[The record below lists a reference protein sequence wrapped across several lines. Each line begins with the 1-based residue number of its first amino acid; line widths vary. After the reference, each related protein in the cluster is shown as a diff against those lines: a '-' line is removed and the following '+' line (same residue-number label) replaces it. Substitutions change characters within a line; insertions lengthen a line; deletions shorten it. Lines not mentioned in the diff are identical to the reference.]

1 MADFEFLDLEEGSGE
16 TGEVGNI
23 CLAGKVLGSKPF
35 NASVVHN
42 ILTHAWKTR
51 ASFTVVPWN
60 NNVFLFR
67 FEDIE
72 DRNSVLQ
79 EGPWSI
85 MNNLLVLKPI
95 QDGMGVAEIDF
106 SRCPFWIQIHGL
118 PIEKMTRANAE
129 IIGNRFDKLLAFETS
144 PDNILLARNF
154 LRIRAEINTTLPIP
168 KGFWLRRKTPENSE
182 LWISYKY
189 EKLQDYWYSCGR
201 LGHEN
206 KTCRF
211 VPRVEGL
218 NPSYCQ
224 DLRTGRA
231 KRAAIP
237 IEIISRGRGE
247 FKYYVGEYAGK
258 RKWARG
264 WPETATPPMLILT
277 WNCQGAGRPLTSQA
291 LGDMVRKNRPS
302 ILFLMETKNNKVKM
316 ETIRVK
322 LGFDSGVYVDP
333 EGLSGGLAL
342 WWMKEVE
349 IDVDIVSKNFIHAV
363 ISEKAS
369 SSVWAATFIYGCPT
383 RSGRV
388 QVWDSIREIAYSERL
403 PWLCMGDF
411 NQVLSVED
419 KLGGVSPS
427 QNLLSAFH
435 EMISSCGLVD
445 LEFKGPKFTWR
456 NNRREDAFI
465 MERIDMAFAN
475 ADWREMHEHAMVLVE
490 AAIGSDHN
498 PLILNTTPTPNKV
511 GKPFKFESFWVTD
524 EECKRVVSD

>member
-1 MADFEFLDLEEGSGE
+1 MPWPSSKTISDEDDGGEDDYEDEGEDGDLEEGSGE
-16 TGEVGNI
+16 TREAGNI

-189 EKLQDYWYSCGR
+189 EKLQDYCYSCGR

-211 VPRVEGL
+211 VPRVDGL

-237 IEIISRGRGE
+237 IEIIRQEVDDAEKRVEALLARRPVIRSRENDARAVEGGSGRVE
-247 FKYYVGEYAGK
+247 TPVVDLNQRTLEEVGVPQSSIRTFASK
-258 RKWARG
+258 RDAPG
-264 WPETATPPMLILT
+264 VALSSTVEITPPSSPRDSANKGSPKSLVPFLT
-277 WNCQGAGRPLTSQA
+277 PNNPPSTTTLSIPEKSSSPQHPDIPLTSVFRSLAIKRRASDDLEEQ
-291 LGDMVRKNRPS
+291 VTPK
-302 ILFLMETKNNKVKM
+302 ILRLCS
-316 ETIRVK
+316 
-322 LGFDSGVYVDP
+322 SGVDP
-333 EGLSGGLAL
+333 IIPKHKPSRPTRATSKVRRKPLSLSKGCNYDDNSMVMDNGLCEVQIQQDFVNYDNAGSG
-342 WWMKEVE
+342 
-349 IDVDIVSKNFIHAV
+349 VSKAV
-363 ISEKAS
+363 EAEGNS
-369 SSVWAATFIYGCPT
+369 SIMLANMQGNGNGHVA
-383 RSGRV
+383 
-388 QVWDSIREIAYSERL
+388 
-403 PWLCMGDF
+403 
-411 NQVLSVED
+411 
-419 KLGGVSPS
+419 
-427 QNLLSAFH
+427 
-435 EMISSCGLVD
+435 
-445 LEFKGPKFTWR
+445 GPKQP
-456 NNRREDAFI
+456 
-465 MERIDMAFAN
+465 
-475 ADWREMHEHAMVLVE
+475 H
-490 AAIGSDHN
+490 
-498 PLILNTTPTPNKV
+498 PQ
-511 GKPFKFESFWVTD
+511 
-524 EECKRVVSD
+524 C